1 MFGGRWL
8 LESDRSLAAT
18 GLRIC
23 PRIICPS
30 TRDLRVP
37 LQWQGRFR
45 KLLENGEN
53 KTGCLRGTRNGLPL
67 NDLFDLLTINQ
78 RGSDLGGWGRGE
90 VTLFA
95 GSFGGTVES
104 CCLCLGLWSPL
115 STCALQGAGALAT
128 APLLF
133 LLVSTKLL
141 LSEDCRTSVIKNK
154 TESCFTHP
162 TPKSTWKSVC
172 TGMGGHTAPPLPLT
186 PTS

>member
-1 MFGGRWL
+1 M
-8 LESDRSLAAT
+8 T
-18 GLRIC
+18 G
-23 PRIICPS
+23 
-30 TRDLRVP
+30 TFQKVA
-37 LQWQGRFR
+37 G
-45 KLLENGEN
+45 K
-53 KTGCLRGTRNGLPL
+53 RGKQDGLPEGNPNGLPL

>member
-1 MFGGRWL
+1 M
-8 LESDRSLAAT
+8 
-18 GLRIC
+18 
-23 PRIICPS
+23 
-30 TRDLRVP
+30 
-37 LQWQGRFR
+37 
-45 KLLENGEN
+45 
-53 KTGCLRGTRNGLPL
+53 
-67 NDLFDLLTINQ
+67 
-78 RGSDLGGWGRGE
+78 GGWGRGE

-154 TESCFTHP
+154 NESCFTHP
-162 TPKSTWKSVC
+162 TPKSTWKSAC
-172 TGMGGHTAPPLPLT
+172 TGMVVVGGGGTQHHPCHSHLHPWTKNALLTAHPTHYTETHCFCPKPIQAHAHTHKMSPNKLK
-186 PTS
+186 SQGIM